1 MASFAPIR
9 GTRTQIGTTPI
20 VDGQFLVETNQG
32 ANNRIYLDTGSTRS
46 VVGGGTGLLPHL
58 NIILDCNNS
67 DVSSINSYTVTVTNP
82 DGTSTTPVTYTT
94 VSSTERLAECN
105 VNSFGTY
112 IIQINF
118 NVSLIPSGSGSLTKT
133 KAVEINSAS
142 ECNIKYM
149 YGRNINSFVIDGT
162 EDNWSEIVTQSN
174 GMMMFTGLDPDLGY
188 KLYVLSSNED
198 IGDLSIPKW
207 TSINKT
213 ISSGQMTLTYTISG
227 GTNGS
232 TKGVLRILK

>member
-9 GTRTQIGTTPI
+9 GTRTQIATTPI

-58 NIILDCNNS
+58 NIIVTCD
-67 DVSSINSYTVTVTNP
+67 DIDTITSYSVTVTNP

-94 VSSTERLAECN
+94 ISSTKRLAECN

-112 IIQINF
+112 IIQMDFTILLNG
-118 NVSLIPSGSGSLTKT
+118 VTPYSLTRT
-133 KAVEINSAS
+133 KAVEINSVS
-142 ECNIKYM
+142 ECNITYNYNGLFFM
-149 YGRNINSFVIDGT
+149 IDGT
-162 EDNWSEIVTQSN
+162 EDNWSEMVVQNN
-174 GMMMFTGLDPDLGY
+174 GTLTFTRLDSALGY
-188 KLYVLSSNED
+188 KLYIFSND
-198 IGDLSIPKW
+198 TDTGDLSIPKW
-207 TSINKT
+207 TNINKT
-213 ISSGQMTLTYTISG
+213 ISNNEMTLTYTISG

-232 TKGVLRILK
+232 TKGVLRILR